1 MSFCLQFL
9 HLPST
14 VYDTR
19 LTICHGLLQDLKWDG
34 LAQGSLFQKP
44 KANVVISLVSYEGA
58 PLTIQNK
65 ARYATNDVSIYRT
78 DLHVCDTTC

>member
-1 MSFCLQFL
+1 MF
-9 HLPST
+9 T
-14 VYDTR
+14 VYTSSIDLQYDRR
-19 LTICHGLLQDLKWDG
+19 LLPWSLLQDLKWDG

-65 ARYATNDVSIYRT
+65 ARYPTNDVS
-78 DLHVCDTTC
+78 VQN